1 MIKQN
6 FNIHTHTSRCNH
18 AIGKDEQYILAAI
31 DAGMKTIGF
40 SEHIAYPKLEI
51 PGERMPNSAVDEY
64 LRTMYALKEKYQ
76 DQIEILVGFEIEY
89 FENQKDYLLEMKKRC
104 DFMIVGQHYRYD
116 EGYNYDYFNNDEDVI
131 VYAKQIERALE
142 VGLTRYIAHPDFFR
156 LGRRSWSA
164 KCDEAA
170 KIIISAAKKY
180 HAVLEINLN
189 GLRYGKLYYEDKM
202 AYAYPCLEFFKHV
215 TKENKVC
222 FGYDAHHPA
231 TLLEKKRIDDC
242 LEILTGLDLVFLQDI
257 HEIL

>member
-142 VGLTRYIAHPDFFR
+142 VGLTRYIAHPDF
-156 LGRRSWSA
+156 
-164 KCDEAA
+164 
-170 KIIISAAKKY
+170 
-180 HAVLEINLN
+180 
-189 GLRYGKLYYEDKM
+189 
-202 AYAYPCLEFFKHV
+202 
-215 TKENKVC
+215 
-222 FGYDAHHPA
+222 
-231 TLLEKKRIDDC
+231 
-242 LEILTGLDLVFLQDI
+242 LD
-257 HEIL
+257 